1 MKNFILF
8 LDLRKVFNDNIKNV
22 NSLLKNKIE
31 DKFINN
37 FTFESALDKNIFNKF
52 KNNIKEKALNQT
64 LNDEFISIFD
74 EMKKNIIGNINNNFN
89 KIYDITSINFIFN
102 KEQLFNS
109 IYESI
114 KKSNPFNAE
123 KIKSLKH
130 HMLIKKKFSLIDCQ
144 KITRILNGVID
155 KKGKFNENLFNCG
168 KDRFEQFINLEILS
182 LDIPTEVIKNV
193 SSVNEIDFKEFKG
206 NKKEVIIN
214 VIKNL
219 GNSVSKFTLINFKK
233 ELKCQISDLINKE
246 IEKIID
252 DIFDLKIIIFKI
264 KKVFF

>member
-1 MKNFILF
+1 
-8 LDLRKVFNDNIKNV
+8 
-22 NSLLKNKIE
+22 
-31 DKFINN
+31 
-37 FTFESALDKNIFNKF
+37 
-52 KNNIKEKALNQT
+52 
-64 LNDEFISIFD
+64 
-74 EMKKNIIGNINNNFN
+74 MKKNIIGNINDNFN
-89 KIYDITSINFIFN
+89 KRFDITSINFIFN

-155 KKGKFNENLFNCG
+155 KKGKFNKNLFNCG

-182 LDIPTEVIKNV
+182 LDITTEVIKNV
-193 SSVNEIDFKEFKG
+193 SSVDEIDFKEFTG

-219 GNSVSKFTLINFKK
+219 GNSVSKSTLINFKK
-233 ELKCQISDLINKE
+233 EIKNQISDLINKE

-252 DIFDLKIIIFKI
+252 DIFDFQKYF
-264 KKVFF
+264 

>member
-1 MKNFILF
+1 
-8 LDLRKVFNDNIKNV
+8 
-22 NSLLKNKIE
+22 
-31 DKFINN
+31 
-37 FTFESALDKNIFNKF
+37 
-52 KNNIKEKALNQT
+52 
-64 LNDEFISIFD
+64 
-74 EMKKNIIGNINNNFN
+74 MKKNIIGNINDNFN

-114 KKSNPFNAE
+114 KKLNPFNSE

-144 KITRILNGVID
+144 KITRILNGVIN

-182 LDIPTEVIKNV
+182 LDITTEVIKNV
-193 SSVNEIDFKEFKG
+193 SSVDEIDFKEFTG

-219 GNSVSKFTLINFKK
+219 GNSVSKSTLINFKK
-233 ELKCQISDLINKE
+233 EIKCQISDLINKE

-252 DIFDLKIIIFKI
+252 DIFDFQKYF
-264 KKVFF
+264 